1 MPLEISTVNL
11 GPLCLEYAH
20 MQYDYKYC
28 PICKNKLTTREEGG
42 LERKRCSDR
51 ECEFVLWNN
60 PTPVL
65 AAVAHRNDEVILVQS
80 IGWPAHWFSLVTG
93 FMEAGESPEE
103 GIARE
108 VKEEIGLDCTVG
120 ELLGVYDFVQMN
132 QIIIAYDVALSEGE
146 IIIDREELVDFKTVE
161 STKLRPWP
169 SGTGQ
174 AVKKWLSQRGIENKE
189 LEFKKLK
196 KS

>member
-1 MPLEISTVNL
+1 MFRVRS
-11 GPLCLEYAH
+11 
-20 MQYDYKYC
+20 MQYDYSYC
-28 PICKNKLTTREEGG
+28 PICKNKLVTRKESG
-42 LERKRCSDR
+42 LERKRCSDS
-51 ECEFVLWNN
+51 ECDFVLWNN

-65 AAVAHRNDEVILVQS
+65 AAVAHRDEEVVLVQS

-108 VKEEIGLDCTVG
+108 VKEEIGLDCKVG
-120 ELLGVYDFVQMN
+120 PLLGIYEFIQMN
-132 QIIIAYDVALSEGE
+132 QIIIAYDVFLSQGE
-146 IIIDREELVDFKTVE
+146 IKLDKEELVDFKLV
-161 STKLRPWP
+161 SSSHLRPWP

-174 AVKKWLSQRGIENKE
+174 AVKKWLHQRGIENKE
-189 LEFKKLK
+189 IEFKKLK

>member
-1 MPLEISTVNL
+1 
-11 GPLCLEYAH
+11 

-28 PICKNKLTTREEGG
+28 PICKNELTTREEGG
-42 LERKRCSDR
+42 LERKRCSDG

-65 AAVAHRNDEVILVQS
+65 AAVAHRNDEVVLVQS
-80 IGWPAHWFSLVTG
+80 IGWPAHWFSLITG
-93 FMEAGESPEE
+93 FLEAGESPEE

-108 VKEEIGLDCTVG
+108 VKEEIGLDCKVG
-120 ELLGVYDFVQMN
+120 ELLGVYEFIQMN

-146 IIIDREELVDFKTVE
+146 IIIDREELVDFKTIE
-161 STKLRPWP
+161 SAKLRPWP

>member
-1 MPLEISTVNL
+1 MFRVRS
-11 GPLCLEYAH
+11 

-28 PICKNKLTTREEGG
+28 PICKNELTMSEEGG

-65 AAVAHRNDEVILVQS
+65 AAVAHREDEVVLVQS

-120 ELLGVYDFVQMN
+120 ELLGVYEFVQMN
-132 QIIIAYDVALSEGE
+132 QIIIAYDVILSEGE
-146 IIIDREELVDFKTVE
+146 IIIDKEELADFKTIKSSE
-161 STKLRPWP
+161 LRPWP

-174 AVKKWLSQRGIENKE
+174 AVKKWLFQRGVENKE

-196 KS
+196 KN

>member
-1 MPLEISTVNL
+1 
-11 GPLCLEYAH
+11 

-28 PICKNKLTTREEGG
+28 PICNNELTTSEEGG

-65 AAVAHRNDEVILVQS
+65 AAVAHRNDEVVLVQS

-120 ELLGVYDFVQMN
+120 ELLGIYDFVQMN
-132 QIIIAYDVALSEGE
+132 QIIIAYDVVLSEGE

-161 STKLRPWP
+161 PTKLRPWP

-174 AVKKWLSQRGIENKE
+174 AVK
-189 LEFKKLK
+189 
-196 KS
+196 

>member
-1 MPLEISTVNL
+1 MFRVRS
-11 GPLCLEYAH
+11 

-28 PICKNKLTTREEGG
+28 PICKNKLVTGEEGG
-42 LERKRCSDR
+42 LKRKRCLDL
-51 ECEFVLWNN
+51 ECDFVLWNN

-65 AAVAHRNDEVILVQS
+65 AAVAHINDEVVLVQS
-80 IGWPAHWFSLVTG
+80 IGWPIHWFSLVTG
-93 FMEAGESPEE
+93 FMEAEESPEE

-108 VKEEIGLDCTVG
+108 IKEEIGLDCEVG
-120 ELLGVYDFVQMN
+120 NLLGVYEFVQMN
-132 QIIIAYDVALSEGE
+132 QIIIAYDVLLADGK
-146 IIIDREELVDFKTVE
+146 IIIEEEELAGFKVVPSSE
-161 STKLRPWP
+161 LRPWP

-196 KS
+196 KN

>member
-1 MPLEISTVNL
+1 MFRVRS
-11 GPLCLEYAH
+11 

-28 PICKNKLTTREEGG
+28 PGCKNKLINEEEGG
-42 LERKRCSDR
+42 LERKRCSDP
-51 ECEFVLWNN
+51 ECDFVLWNN

-65 AAVAHRNDEVILVQS
+65 AAVAHRNEEVVLVQS
-80 IGWPAHWFSLVTG
+80 IGWPCHWYSLVTG

-108 VKEEIGLDCTVG
+108 IKEEIGLDCEVG
-120 ELLGVYDFVQMN
+120 KLLGVYEFIQMN
-132 QIIIAYDVALSEGE
+132 QIIIAYDVFLADGKIKIQE
-146 IIIDREELVDFKTVE
+146 EELADFKTVPLNE
-161 STKLRPWP
+161 LRPWP

-174 AVKKWLSQRGIENKE
+174 AVKKWLSQRGIENKQ